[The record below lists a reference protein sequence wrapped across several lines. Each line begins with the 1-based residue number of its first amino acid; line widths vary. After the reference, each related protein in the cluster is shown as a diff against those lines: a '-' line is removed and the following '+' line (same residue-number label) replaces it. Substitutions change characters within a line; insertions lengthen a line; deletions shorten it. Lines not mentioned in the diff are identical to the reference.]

1 MLSKQRAE
9 IDRIDRELV
18 KLLEARMTV
27 VTEVAEVKARE
38 GIEILDE
45 TREAAVIEKVK
56 GYVSQEK
63 YRESIGVLYQEMMD
77 ISKDYQVAVQQKE
90 K

>member
-38 GIEILDE
+38 GISILDE
-45 TREAAVIEKVK
+45 GRETAVIEKVK
-56 GYVSQEK
+56 GYVSQDK
-63 YRESIGVLYQEMMD
+63 YRESIAALYRELMV
-77 ISKDYQVAVQQKE
+77 ISKDYQVVVQQRE